1 MADLDHNLSL
11 ADALTEPPPEIEE
24 EVKRDFIASLEAE
37 KFDDVVGETV
47 DKTDYVP
54 LLDDDDEKAGSQE
67 PKSKPHAD
75 GIQGEHTSA
84 TGPTVLEN
92 GDHGIEDH
100 RTVFPGEIMDEKLSY
115 KEFLDRNE
123 SWTMDD
129 RDLCF
134 ESQPVFRPMEMADPF
149 STHRGENLPDLL
161 FPTDMKNVPL
171 FTDHVDASR
180 DIHAPHGSVL
190 VPEQPFLGPLY
201 SPAEALDPSAF
212 MGLDSTADFL
222 QAEEEHWM
230 GAQHDVKGPD
240 ASFFVE
246 PPVSSTMT
254 EAIKVNLPESPMA
267 AAPGFVPTAVAAPP
281 GEADAAG
288 GPKGVASEKAGSIL
302 AEDTKPPGALDAGF
316 APPAKA
322 SPLLDVAFA
331 SAPEAKPPNAVNDAS
346 VPAADTGFSPAAGA
360 MSHYTM
366 DLEFA
371 PAEDAGFAPAADV
384 ESHHAMDFSFAP
396 AADTESPHA
405 MDSEFAPAAD
415 TESPHAMDSEFAPAA
430 DTESP
435 HAMDSEFAPATDT
448 KSPHA
453 MDSEFAPATD
463 TKSPHAMDSEFAPA
477 TDTKSPHAMDS
488 EFAPAT
494 DTKSPHAMD
503 SEFAPATDTKSPH
516 AMDSEFAP
524 ATDTKS
530 PHAMDSE
537 FAPATDTKSPHAMD
551 SEFAPATDTKSPHAM
566 DSEFAPATDT
576 KSPHAM
582 DSEFAPATDAEFA
595 PAAEV
600 NHHHAMDSG
609 FAAVAE
615 AKPPSTIDSRFAS
628 AEAKSVPAA
637 DTKSVASEE
646 LMTSKS
652 SLEQDK
658 SPFDKPLAEA
668 TANVEQESKVPEA
681 CVGLLEKA
689 EDSRPPPSHHEEHLP
704 EQTNHISEPAVPVE
718 AKEAV
723 SLENKDLLPE
733 KSVTAVDVTVTE
745 KQKEAAEHNHVQHA
759 EPQQEKALQEPTGL
773 PTAQIRQ
780 ANKSSERRFGRA
792 KPAPVPITDVPE
804 ERLIGIPQ
812 QKSTDPK
819 VDPCSVVE
827 LRCVAGTS
835 PRSRFSHKKATEQ
848 PSGVLSESVESCGDL
863 PRESWDLEGSLAI
876 VKKKKKKPKQK
887 RNQLPRTMEFW
898 DENVTVSK
906 APRNSPFAAEL
917 RKPDACPVMPAETH
931 REQSVASGSR
941 ASGMPKDAK
950 ITTGS
955 PILGEQ
961 NAFSVPAPGQQAPKP
976 SAPLE
981 SVLDAKNGVVMKT
994 EETRDGSL
1002 MLQSKG
1008 KRKEVPVEQVG
1019 KTKVGESVTAKG
1031 PIKPMEKDFL
1041 DKNEKREYKESKSA
1055 DLMAPLSEAIHLSK
1069 VEAALQTKPSELLLS
1084 DKDNEAKCISPR
1096 REAFS
1101 DTVHPELQTSSGS
1114 LEAAAKEGGS
1124 CEKSKGVENEACKQP
1139 AVLEAAA
1146 RLDKLPNE
1154 PEAADEAKTMSLDK
1168 CMAIDFSTSGGVL
1181 KTPTDTTKM
1190 PVTPLVVPKPKEVTA
1205 LQNRKADGFSE
1216 QPFLLSDK
1224 SDATKLPTSAEA
1236 VGRMMVADSPDKNKG
1251 KGFIALEQ
1259 QTGKDPNIAYG
1270 MDRPKKKRG
1279 EGKVKKIK
1287 SFSEQIMFSE
1297 DLSEPTGG
1305 VRTGE
1310 VIKEIAY
1317 PDKGRGFASRGHP
1330 SVSITHAYPAD
1341 EPKKRSSDGRSKKG
1355 DKSFFQQP
1363 FLDNKMDPSSFPEI
1377 IDKTKE
1383 VSDKGR
1389 ERGCITAECFRENT
1403 PDITKTQRPIELVT
1417 EEPKEN
1423 TGEKE
1428 IADLGALDQPF
1439 LQESRRE
1446 AAKHLAMAGPLSQ
1459 TKEVDLVNKGREAGI
1474 ISAGESVV
1482 VNSDATLVADKPR
1495 KRCSDGKQKSPLGP
1509 AAVLDAEVETSNL
1522 PSKDKVAGST
1532 KDRTFGKDPVSGFE
1546 KELLLENQ
1554 AGITKKVLE
1563 KPEIQCGNRSFSN
1576 QPILPG
1582 RETVEPEIVNT
1593 KETWPKSK
1601 GRELGTPEPLP
1612 EHRRDAA
1619 VAHSPTKEPVMEK
1632 PKKKSRDVKGKKAE
1646 NSLEHPAALGPGNAP
1661 AVGEQVG
1668 NINQI
1673 QPFDKGK
1680 ETSSGTLASLLDDL
1694 TDTTKVQAPASP
1706 PEPEKSHASSKDKCK
1721 KTEANLQQPFLLE
1734 HKAGAELFPPCN
1746 VEVTDKPEAE
1756 APAPCREVGRLAIL
1770 ERPAAAAHAQAAV
1783 TDRSKKRGY
1792 DGSSKKA
1799 KNAPEQPVFPETKPK
1814 RTEVQP
1820 PRGSEMAYG
1829 MEDMDFVDENRNIKN
1844 FPTGPQMLWNNK
1856 GSHFE
1861 PFAQTAVTGPSNTGD
1876 VSPGFPKQAD
1886 EAARS
1891 EGLPPSEAVAEKS
1904 SKEPGAGAKKEIQTQ
1919 KSCEQPINLGHKE
1932 PGKEISKK
1940 DGKTKGTGSQDS
1952 SEAGKPLSL
1961 DHSVKWDI
1969 KSKKDEVHLSPGA
1982 KVGDKE
1988 VRTTDKK
1995 HNTDNTSSDLPQKV
2009 ADSKNRPAPV
2019 DAKGTEKPE
2028 ATISFGEKATGCIS
2042 PELAVTPESK
2052 AEATV
2057 PRAVAEASMENKAEG
2072 AELDGGKKNEQSSL
2086 KCLGSLDNKATEAEA
2101 AGLNPTAA
2109 QTTKIG
2115 PEGDHKGHPQP
2126 AEEDAAS
2133 AGEAHLK
2140 DAAALKTEVDKPQDA
2155 TKEKEEECEQKAVK
2169 EAKKERVKAAEQIK
2183 GYMRPT
2189 KARGV
2194 PTLPARSAAPD
2205 TEKQRQLKPTGM
2217 SRQRQEK
2224 AKPEETKPAEAVTG
2238 NDITA
2243 PPNKELPPSPEKKT
2257 KPAASTSSAKPAA
2270 TKARPLSATSPKR
2283 PASATPGPNKKP
2295 TSPTAGPTP
2304 ATTAKR
2310 PATSTTRPS
2319 TLTPKETKPKVADA
2333 KTAEKRTSLSKTPSS
2348 ACPKTTVRST
2358 PTTPRT
2364 TAASPVTATTAAK
2377 NTATS
2382 PPKRPTSIKT
2392 DAKPADAK
2400 KTSAK
2405 SPSADLSRPKSA
2417 TGNVVKSSAT
2427 TPTTT
2432 SSAPTLPGVATSRPK
2447 TKPAATK
2454 PTTTS
2459 TATADAKKTTAKAPT
2474 KPVSKPS
2481 RPTSSVS
2488 APDLKNVR
2496 SKIGSTDN
2504 IKHQPGGGKGKIE
2517 KKTESAAAAR
2527 KSEPSA
2533 VSKMATTKTT
2543 VSKEGAPKQPNGK
2556 VQIVSKKANYSHVQS
2571 KCGSKDNIKH
2581 VPGGGNV
2588 QIQNKKVDLS
2598 KVSSKCGSKANIKH
2612 KPGGGDVKIENQKL
2626 NFKEKAQ
2633 AKVGSL
2639 DNVGHLPAG
2648 GTVKIESHK
2657 LMFREKAKA
2666 RTDHG
2671 AEIVVSKPLNP
2682 PSSTSPRRSTS
2693 VSESLGSVASLSP
2706 LQQPAPLAA
2715 LSQQGL

>member
-267 AAPGFVPTAVAAPP
+267 AAPGFVPTAVAAPS

-288 GPKGVASEKAGSIL
+288 GPKGVASDSACVPASDVMSVSAEKAGSIL

-316 APPAKA
+316 APPAEA

-346 VPAADTGFSPAAGA
+346 VPAADTGFTPAAGA

-415 TESPHAMDSEFAPAA
+415 TKSPHAMDSEFAPAA
-430 DTESP
+430 DT
-435 HAMDSEFAPATDT
+435 

-453 MDSEFAPATD
+453 MDSEFAPA
-463 TKSPHAMDSEFAPA
+463 A
-477 TDTKSPHAMDS
+477 DTKSPHAMDS

-759 EPQQEKALQEPTGL
+759 EPQQEKALQEPT
-773 PTAQIRQ
+773 
-780 ANKSSERRFGRA
+780 
-792 KPAPVPITDVPE
+792 
-804 ERLIGIPQ
+804 
-812 QKSTDPK
+812 
-819 VDPCSVVE
+819 
-827 LRCVAGTS
+827 
-835 PRSRFSHKKATEQ
+835 
-848 PSGVLSESVESCGDL
+848 
-863 PRESWDLEGSLAI
+863 
-876 VKKKKKKPKQK
+876 
-887 RNQLPRTMEFW
+887 
-898 DENVTVSK
+898 
-906 APRNSPFAAEL
+906 
-917 RKPDACPVMPAETH
+917 
-931 REQSVASGSR
+931 
-941 ASGMPKDAK
+941 
-950 ITTGS
+950 
-955 PILGEQ
+955 
-961 NAFSVPAPGQQAPKP
+961 
-976 SAPLE
+976 
-981 SVLDAKNGVVMKT
+981 
-994 EETRDGSL
+994 
-1002 MLQSKG
+1002 
-1008 KRKEVPVEQVG
+1008 
-1019 KTKVGESVTAKG
+1019 
-1031 PIKPMEKDFL
+1031 
-1041 DKNEKREYKESKSA
+1041 
-1055 DLMAPLSEAIHLSK
+1055 
-1069 VEAALQTKPSELLLS
+1069 
-1084 DKDNEAKCISPR
+1084 
-1096 REAFS
+1096 
-1101 DTVHPELQTSSGS
+1101 
-1114 LEAAAKEGGS
+1114 
-1124 CEKSKGVENEACKQP
+1124 
-1139 AVLEAAA
+1139 
-1146 RLDKLPNE
+1146 
-1154 PEAADEAKTMSLDK
+1154 
-1168 CMAIDFSTSGGVL
+1168 
-1181 KTPTDTTKM
+1181 
-1190 PVTPLVVPKPKEVTA
+1190 
-1205 LQNRKADGFSE
+1205 
-1216 QPFLLSDK
+1216 
-1224 SDATKLPTSAEA
+1224 
-1236 VGRMMVADSPDKNKG
+1236 
-1251 KGFIALEQ
+1251 
-1259 QTGKDPNIAYG
+1259 
-1270 MDRPKKKRG
+1270 
-1279 EGKVKKIK
+1279 
-1287 SFSEQIMFSE
+1287 
-1297 DLSEPTGG
+1297 
-1305 VRTGE
+1305 
-1310 VIKEIAY
+1310 
-1317 PDKGRGFASRGHP
+1317 
-1330 SVSITHAYPAD
+1330 
-1341 EPKKRSSDGRSKKG
+1341 
-1355 DKSFFQQP
+1355 
-1363 FLDNKMDPSSFPEI
+1363 
-1377 IDKTKE
+1377 
-1383 VSDKGR
+1383 
-1389 ERGCITAECFRENT
+1389 
-1403 PDITKTQRPIELVT
+1403 
-1417 EEPKEN
+1417 
-1423 TGEKE
+1423 
-1428 IADLGALDQPF
+1428 
-1439 LQESRRE
+1439 
-1446 AAKHLAMAGPLSQ
+1446 
-1459 TKEVDLVNKGREAGI
+1459 
-1474 ISAGESVV
+1474 
-1482 VNSDATLVADKPR
+1482 
-1495 KRCSDGKQKSPLGP
+1495 
-1509 AAVLDAEVETSNL
+1509 
-1522 PSKDKVAGST
+1522 
-1532 KDRTFGKDPVSGFE
+1532 
-1546 KELLLENQ
+1546 
-1554 AGITKKVLE
+1554 
-1563 KPEIQCGNRSFSN
+1563 
-1576 QPILPG
+1576 
-1582 RETVEPEIVNT
+1582 
-1593 KETWPKSK
+1593 
-1601 GRELGTPEPLP
+1601 
-1612 EHRRDAA
+1612 
-1619 VAHSPTKEPVMEK
+1619 
-1632 PKKKSRDVKGKKAE
+1632 
-1646 NSLEHPAALGPGNAP
+1646 
-1661 AVGEQVG
+1661 
-1668 NINQI
+1668 
-1673 QPFDKGK
+1673 
-1680 ETSSGTLASLLDDL
+1680 
-1694 TDTTKVQAPASP
+1694 
-1706 PEPEKSHASSKDKCK
+1706 
-1721 KTEANLQQPFLLE
+1721 
-1734 HKAGAELFPPCN
+1734 
-1746 VEVTDKPEAE
+1746 
-1756 APAPCREVGRLAIL
+1756 
-1770 ERPAAAAHAQAAV
+1770 
-1783 TDRSKKRGY
+1783 
-1792 DGSSKKA
+1792 
-1799 KNAPEQPVFPETKPK
+1799 
-1814 RTEVQP
+1814 
-1820 PRGSEMAYG
+1820 
-1829 MEDMDFVDENRNIKN
+1829 
-1844 FPTGPQMLWNNK
+1844 
-1856 GSHFE
+1856 
-1861 PFAQTAVTGPSNTGD
+1861 
-1876 VSPGFPKQAD
+1876 
-1886 EAARS
+1886 
-1891 EGLPPSEAVAEKS
+1891 
-1904 SKEPGAGAKKEIQTQ
+1904 
-1919 KSCEQPINLGHKE
+1919 
-1932 PGKEISKK
+1932 
-1940 DGKTKGTGSQDS
+1940 
-1952 SEAGKPLSL
+1952 
-1961 DHSVKWDI
+1961 
-1969 KSKKDEVHLSPGA
+1969 
-1982 KVGDKE
+1982 
-1988 VRTTDKK
+1988 
-1995 HNTDNTSSDLPQKV
+1995 
-2009 ADSKNRPAPV
+2009 
-2019 DAKGTEKPE
+2019 
-2028 ATISFGEKATGCIS
+2028 
-2042 PELAVTPESK
+2042 
-2052 AEATV
+2052 
-2057 PRAVAEASMENKAEG
+2057 
-2072 AELDGGKKNEQSSL
+2072 
-2086 KCLGSLDNKATEAEA
+2086 
-2101 AGLNPTAA
+2101 
-2109 QTTKIG
+2109 
-2115 PEGDHKGHPQP
+2115 
-2126 AEEDAAS
+2126 
-2133 AGEAHLK
+2133 
-2140 DAAALKTEVDKPQDA
+2140 
-2155 TKEKEEECEQKAVK
+2155 
-2169 EAKKERVKAAEQIK
+2169 
-2183 GYMRPT
+2183 
-2189 KARGV
+2189 
-2194 PTLPARSAAPD
+2194 
-2205 TEKQRQLKPTGM
+2205 
-2217 SRQRQEK
+2217 

-2333 KTAEKRTSLSKTPSS
+2333 KTTEKRTSLSKTPSS

-2648 GTVKIESHK
+2648 GTVK
-2657 LMFREKAKA
+2657 
-2666 RTDHG
+2666 
-2671 AEIVVSKPLNP
+2671 AE
-2682 PSSTSPRRSTS
+2682 
-2693 VSESLGSVASLSP
+2693 GSAEPAQLP
-2706 LQQPAPLAA
+2706 PAPQNGEVTAAQAGSEMRENGVGPAVPTA
-2715 LSQQGL
+2715 LSGGDQREIQSFETQIQETN